1 MLGAGNQSFLTLVDV
16 LNRVLLYR
24 EAVPAELSRAALGR
38 FAGEEAT
45 EPCHD
50 IMWVGALTDEPLQT
64 TRQHKKDSIVGR
76 SVCQEK

>member
-50 IMWVGALTDEPLQT
+50 IMWAGALTDEPLQMT
-64 TRQHKKDSIVGR
+64 
-76 SVCQEK
+76 